1 MRTPR
6 GRLLPRRDFLRR
18 QVRFLL
24 VAVALVSVALA
35 IGVAGYM
42 GYAGLGF
49 TDAFLNASMILGG
62 MGPVDPLSTNAA
74 KWFASFYALFSG
86 IIMLDTVAVMLT
98 PCSIASY
105 TLSISMRMKGSDP
118 GERCCLLTLRASRS
132 RSCTAR

>member
-86 IIMLDTVAVMLT
+86 IIMLGTVAVMLT
-98 PCSIASY
+98 PLLHRILHAFH
-105 TLSISMRMKGSDP
+105 LDED
-118 GERCCLLTLRASRS
+118 ERE
-132 RSCTAR
+132 

>member
-1 MRTPR
+1 M
-6 GRLLPRRDFLRR
+6 LPRREFLRR

-42 GYAGLGF
+42 GFAGLGF

-62 MGPVDPLSTNAA
+62 MGPVDPLNSDAA

-86 IIMLDTVAVMLT
+86 IIMLGTVAVMLT
-98 PCSIASY
+98 PLLHRILHAFH
-105 TLSISMRMKGSDP
+105 LDED
-118 GERCCLLTLRASRS
+118 ERE
-132 RSCTAR
+132 